1 MKATELFWPEL
12 PQKISEFCDRDQTVW
27 ITGHSLGG
35 ALAALAAAKLLVEHK
50 LELAGL
56 YTFGQPPVG
65 TIRFCSRFEKQFP
78 NRFFRF
84 VNHTDAVSG
93 APIFF
98 RAHVGEVR
106 YFDTSG
112 ALWEG
117 APPRRVRVLDHMR
130 APAKFGGLSQ
140 FTAHS
145 MNNYVE
151 LLATSVISAP
161 RPPKSRVQG
170 L

>member
-1 MKATELFWPEL
+1 MVVEIVTV
-12 PQKISEFCDRDQTVW
+12 ISEYKMQLQPRRVRY
-27 ITGHSLGG
+27 GR
-35 ALAALAAAKLLVEHK
+35 HK

-65 TIRFCSRFEKQFP
+65 TIRFCSKFEKQFP

-93 APIFF
+93 TPILF
-98 RAHVGEVR
+98 RKHVGELR

-117 APPRRVRVLDHMR
+117 KPPWRVSFLDHVR

-140 FTAHS
+140 FAAHS
-145 MNNYVE
+145 MNTMWSFLRSSFLKDSHIERGVN
-151 LLATSVISAP
+151 
-161 RPPKSRVQG
+161 K
-170 L
+170 